1 MLVFAFAGNMNVGE
15 LSKKVPSAKK
25 IGPAS
30 LPGYD
35 FVFNR
40 TDGDQSSKANI
51 IQSTDPDAMVWGVLI
66 AIDDREKSIFYDLD
80 PLSSG
85 LKPEM
90 VTCMD
95 ANDEIYQAEALV
107 AQPHAVN
114 THLLPY
120 DWYLEEIIQL
130 AKNAGLPKEYIT
142 KISLMNFKVEPEG
155 KKA

>member
-1 MLVFAFAGNMNVGE
+1 MLVFAFAGNMDVEE
-15 LSKKVPSAKK
+15 LSKRVPSAKK
-25 IGPAS
+25 IGLAR

-40 TDGDQSSKANI
+40 TNGDQSSTANI

-66 AIDDREKSIFYDLD
+66 TIDDTEKSIFYDLD

-95 ANDEIYQAEALV
+95 INDEIYQAEALV

-120 DWYLEEIIQL
+120 DWYLEKIIQL
-130 AKNAGLPKEYIT
+130 AKKAELPNEYIT
-142 KISLMNFKVEPEG
+142 KISLMNFKVDPGGRSE
-155 KKA
+155 